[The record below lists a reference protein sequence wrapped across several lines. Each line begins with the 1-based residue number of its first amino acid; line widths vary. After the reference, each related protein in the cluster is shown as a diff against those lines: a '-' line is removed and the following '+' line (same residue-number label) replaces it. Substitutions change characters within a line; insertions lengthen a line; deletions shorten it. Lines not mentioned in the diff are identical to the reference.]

1 MTKQYSNIKVTKL
14 PKSEA
19 EITGE
24 ISADFL
30 AQTREKVIK
39 EITKNAELPGFRK
52 GKVPEAT
59 VIQKVG
65 EKAILEDAANNA
77 VEELYGEIIKE
88 TGLDIV
94 GTPNLTITKLA
105 LGNPLEFKIVATLY
119 PEFSLPE
126 YKALAKEVLQKPD
139 ELQVTEKDI
148 DDVVMEIRKHHA
160 HMQMHKDG
168 SSDHTH
174 GPIEEKDLPELT
186 DELVKQFGDFAD
198 VSDFRLKIR
207 DNVAQEKIGRA
218 KEKKRIEIIEAIMD
232 KVEVEIPNVMV
243 QNELEKMMAQ
253 FKNDVAQTGMEFDE
267 YLKVAKKTEEEI
279 KKEWEE
285 IASKKAKAQLV
296 VGRIAEVEKISPE
309 KERLEQEVKRILD
322 VHKDADPFRVQMY
335 VATMLL
341 NEKVFTFLESQG

>member
-1 MTKQYSNIKVTKL
+1 L
-14 PKSEA
+14 RA
-19 EITGE
+19 AR
-24 ISADFL
+24 AD
-30 AQTREKVIK
+30 RRRR
-39 EITKNAELPGFRK
+39 GSSR
-52 GKVPEAT
+52 VPRRAP
-59 VIQKVG
+59 VRR
-65 EKAILEDAANNA
+65 
-77 VEELYGEIIKE
+77 
-88 TGLDIV
+88 
-94 GTPNLTITKLA
+94 A